1 MSSHFSIKSL
11 SFYGIAIT
19 SVVVLFKIVTAYGN
33 ANLKANPPIDGSYP
47 ISSEN
52 LPECLKSEPLVLN
65 LLQSGIYLN
74 GTLISGNTNNKQ
86 TKSQE
91 KNPSLSGKFT
101 NQEITL
107 AGKVPWLSNCQESAK
122 SGNQNLVEIQGMI
135 QGDTIAGKIS
145 LSATPAVDFTATKTL
160 QKEEETNEH

>member
-1 MSSHFSIKSL
+1 MSSHFSLKSL

-33 ANLKANPPIDGSYP
+33 ANLKANPPIDGYYP

-52 LPECLKSEPLVLN
+52 LPDCLKSEALVLN

-74 GTLISGNTNNKQ
+74 GTLMSGNTNNKP
-86 TKSQE
+86 TKSKE
-91 KNPSLSGKFT
+91 NNPSLSGKFT

-107 AGKVPWLSNCQESAK
+107 AGKVPWLSKCQESAK
-122 SGNQNLVEIQGMI
+122 SVVKIQGII
-135 QGDTIAGKIS
+135 QGDTIAGTIS
-145 LSATPAVDFTATKTL
+145 LSTTPAVEFTATKEIK
-160 QKEEETNEH
+160 KEEETNEH